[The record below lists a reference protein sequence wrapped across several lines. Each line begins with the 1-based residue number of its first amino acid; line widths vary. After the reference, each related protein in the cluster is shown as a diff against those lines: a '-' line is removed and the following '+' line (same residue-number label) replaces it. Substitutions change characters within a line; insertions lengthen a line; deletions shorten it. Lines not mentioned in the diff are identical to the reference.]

1 MIGSRLDPCEATA
14 KLGERLESAPPP
26 PSESRSVSVRIA
38 QALEEA
44 HDKGKVHCALEGR
57 RTRVAARSR
66 DSRTRGTCS
75 LPETWLTAQPMKV
88 ESRSLV
94 HLFSR
99 SQIRKSAPTAAASN

>member
-1 MIGSRLDPCEATA
+1 MIGRKLGPCEFTA
-14 KLGERLESAPPP
+14 RLGERLESEPPAQ
-26 PSESRSVSVRIA
+26 SESRSVSVRIA

-44 HDKGKVHCALEGR
+44 HCKGNVHCALEGR
-57 RTRVAARSR
+57 RTRAAAMSR

-75 LPETWLTAQPMKV
+75 LPEAWLTAQPMNV
-88 ESRSLV
+88 ESRSLA